1 MSEQAIP
8 QPPQMGRPTKYTP
21 QTIGKMLGA
30 LQAGL
35 SIESACDHAGINP
48 DTHYQWVKDYEEYSE
63 KVTAAKL
70 YGKLLASKQVTDILQ
85 DITRDKPK
93 YSETTRATTSRW
105 YLEKHEKQIYGSQS
119 MLAAKVESDGKGG
132 VTATIVH
139 ATDGTFTDFFQQASA
154 DTGS

>member
-8 QPPQMGRPTKYTP
+8 QPPQMGRPSKYTP
-21 QTIGKMLGA
+21 QTIGKVLGS

-35 SIESACDHAGINP
+35 SIESAYDHAGINP

-63 KVTAAKL
+63 KVTAARL
-70 YGKLLASKQVTDILQ
+70 YGKLLAAKQVTDILQ

-93 YSETTRATTSRW
+93 YSETTRANISW
-105 YLEKHEKQIYGSQS
+105 KYLEKHEKQIYGSQS

-132 VTATIVH
+132 QTATVIY
-139 ATDGTFTDFFQQASA
+139 ATDNQLEQ
-154 DTGS
+154 